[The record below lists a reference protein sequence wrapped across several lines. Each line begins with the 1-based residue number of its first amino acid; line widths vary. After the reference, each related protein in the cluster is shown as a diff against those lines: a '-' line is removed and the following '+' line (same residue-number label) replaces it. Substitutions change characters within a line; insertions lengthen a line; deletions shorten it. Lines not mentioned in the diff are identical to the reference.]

1 MSAVSNAFRI
11 LQVVTAAGS
20 NGLPFARIVDATGI
34 PKASAH
40 RLLGELV
47 ELTALRLDP
56 STRCY
61 HGGLMLARIGAA
73 VMSTYDLRSAIRPFL
88 QALHDET
95 GHVATLGVRD
105 EGIGTYIDKIEP
117 ADFRIRLH
125 SEVGKQFPLHCT
137 AMGKVLLS
145 YADVATVTRVLK
157 RKLEAFT
164 PNTIIRPR
172 RLREELAEVRRRG
185 YAIDGEEITRGLVCV
200 AAPVHGASGEVAG
213 AMSCTFASYI
223 QQERSIQPE
232 IDAVLRCAAQASRGP
247 SADAV
252 GR

>member
-1 MSAVSNAFRI
+1 MSAVSKAFRI
-11 LQVVTAAGS
+11 LEVVTASGS
-20 NGLPFARIVDATGI
+20 SGVPFARIVEATGI

-47 ELTALRLDP
+47 ELSALRLDP
-56 STRCY
+56 ATRHY
-61 HGGLMLARIGAA
+61 HGGLVLARIGAA
-73 VMSTYDLRSAIRPFL
+73 VMASYDLRGAARPFL

-105 EGIGTYIDKIEP
+105 GGAGVYLDKVEP

-145 YADVATVTRVLK
+145 HADSATIARVLK

-164 PNTIIRPR
+164 PHTIIEPR
-172 RLREELAEVRRRG
+172 RLRDELAEVLEIG
-185 YAIDGEEITRGLVCV
+185 YAIDREEITRGLICV
-200 AAPVHGASGEVAG
+200 AAPVYGADSAVAG
-213 AMSCTFASYI
+213 AMSCTFPSYM
-223 QQERSIQPE
+223 QEDRSIRPE
-232 IDAVLRCAAQASRGP
+232 IDAVQRCAALAS
-247 SADAV
+247 V
-252 GR
+252 GRHPAGIRR